1 MPPRRRTFQRSRSH
15 GPSQVERTSSNT
27 TNRHSAPTSALN
39 TQLIPYLPWRV
50 ILYRRPAGQV
60 VLHNQESN
68 AIEVR
73 HVVPQTL
80 TSAYLQQ
87 PAPKDMTVAHRERTG
102 SLDLQPYNRYV
113 CPTCLQSLP
122 THASRSWEAQLDSGL
137 DGSSSAGVIADRD
150 YFNMLARSLRLQQIP
165 LALSEGGG
173 EYNSHLSQER
183 VNSETTPMVSTLESE
198 AFRSTGS
205 STDRLDSD
213 GVAESSFNQG
223 YYERFF
229 SEQQKLG
236 KGLRGS
242 VFSCQHILDN
252 VYLGH
257 YAVKKVAVGNNRQW
271 LKRMLR
277 EVKLLESLRHPN
289 VVEYKHSWL
298 EMHQMTMFGPKV
310 PCLFILMEYANG
322 GNLQEYMEPKT
333 ATLGDGNDDSSVSL
347 KQKILNMRRKS
358 HESKDQDQ
366 GPSDSSSMN
375 ASANGLRALTVEQIW
390 SFFSDIC
397 EGLAHLHQ
405 LHIIHRDLKHMNL
418 LLHWKDP
425 GNKETSG
432 EIPRLLLTDFGECEI
447 LSHIEKRDRTGAT
460 GTMEFM
466 APELIE
472 VDITGRYL
480 DSYSTKSDMWS
491 LGMVLYYLCYS
502 RLPFANIDD
511 LDILRQDVLDFRR
524 VDFSKISRPKGAEA
538 IPPELCRIMQMLLDH
553 AEAKR
558 PDVAE
563 VIQLLSEHHD
573 MWHSRRNGESRFKV
587 YDSDA
592 VSSYTNTPRITTSPP
607 GSPASGSKST
617 LRSIPKPPLSPK
629 PSQLSNE
636 ISVYSSEQSSRAAQ
650 TPLALVYSPENAPV
664 QTSPANIPGAD
675 TKHSASS
682 MLRRHSTGQSPFH
695 ESGASTP
702 LLEDSSDSGGDSSVF
717 ASPEAQ
723 DNQHDNSTAKLDQRS
738 SGVENTLHAKRYL
751 VGASN
756 SEVSAVKRP
765 RLDVGLDAGPVF
777 CVKTGILLA
786 KVYSLQ
792 KLGDFYGA
800 QHTHMPYLMCI
811 SLVISAFD
819 INHQSLRLSLILLAA
834 NSCIMFC
841 WLYWLC

>member
-15 GPSQVERTSSNT
+15 GPSQVERTSNT
-27 TNRHSAPTSALN
+27 TNRHSVPTSAHN

-80 TSAYLQQ
+80 TSAFLQP

-165 LALSEGGG
+165 LALSEGSD
-173 EYNSHLSQER
+173 EYNSHILQEG
-183 VNSETTPMVSTLESE
+183 VDNETTPLVSTLESKS
-198 AFRSTGS
+198 FRPADS

-213 GVAESSFNQG
+213 SVAESSFNQG

-322 GNLQEYMEPKT
+322 GNLQEYMEPKA
-333 ATLGDGNDDSSVSL
+333 ATLGGGNDDSSVSL

-358 HESKDQDQ
+358 HESKDQETS
-366 GPSDSSSMN
+366 GSGSTN
-375 ASANGLRALTVEQIW
+375 ASANGLRVLTVEQIW

-432 EIPRLLLTDFGECEI
+432 EIPRLMLTDFGECEI

-511 LDILRQDVLDFRR
+511 IDILRQDVLDFRR
-524 VDFSKISRPKGAEA
+524 VDFSKISRPAGAEA
-538 IPPELCRIMQMLLDH
+538 IPPELCRIMQMLLNH

-573 MWHSRRNGESRFKV
+573 IWHSRRNGESRFKV

-592 VSSYTNTPRITTSPP
+592 VSSYANTPMINTSPP
-607 GSPASGSKST
+607 GSPASESKST
-617 LRSIPKPPLSPK
+617 LRGIPKPPLSPK

-636 ISVYSSEQSSRAAQ
+636 ISVYSSEQASRTAQ
-650 TPLALVYSPENAPV
+650 TPLALVYSPEHARV
-664 QTSPANIPGAD
+664 QTSYANVPDAD
-675 TKHSASS
+675 TKQYASS
-682 MLRRHSTGQSPFH
+682 IFRRHSTGQSPFY
-695 ESGASTP
+695 ESSASTP
-702 LLEDSSDSGGDSSVF
+702 LLEDLSNSGGESSVF

-723 DNQHDNSTAKLDQRS
+723 DNQHDNSTVSLDQRS
-738 SGVENTLHAKRYL
+738 SSVENTQHEKRPL
-751 VGASN
+751 VDASN
-756 SEVSAVKRP
+756 IEGSTVKRL
-765 RLDVGLDAGPVF
+765 RLDAGLNAGPVF

-800 QHTHMPYLMCI
+800 QHTHMSYLMCI

-819 INHQSLRLSLILLAA
+819 INHQSLHLSLILLAA
-834 NSCIMFC
+834 NSCIVYC
-841 WLYWLC
+841 WLYWLS